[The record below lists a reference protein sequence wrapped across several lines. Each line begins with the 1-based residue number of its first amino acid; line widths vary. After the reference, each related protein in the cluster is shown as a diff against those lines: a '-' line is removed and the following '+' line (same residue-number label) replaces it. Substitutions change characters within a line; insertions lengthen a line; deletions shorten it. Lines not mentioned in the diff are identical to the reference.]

1 MKYLTENTLKS
12 PQILMNIFTTIKNE
26 ANGCLDKAAV
36 IDGDRKFSYSK
47 LFDAV
52 NSASAELK
60 SLGIRPAHRVA
71 FLCGDS
77 IDYIVVSLA
86 VLSLQAVIVPLSASL
101 SLDELEPVLERIDIN
116 FLIFDKS
123 VHSRD
128 DSYRIFN
135 NNFFE
140 KDFFLYKRKA
150 KKELPTDYYKMNPA
164 FIRFSSG
171 TTGTSK
177 GILLSHE
184 SIVERTDAADKAL
197 KITSGDIVIWV
208 LSMSFHFVVTI
219 LLFLRRGATIVLCG
233 GSFPESLFEGLKRQK
248 GTFIYASPFHYH
260 LLTKSDMF
268 APDLFKN
275 IRLAVS
281 TAMKL
286 PDYVACDFYKKFG
299 SVIVEAY
306 GIIEV
311 GLPFIN
317 FSQNTEKRGSV
328 GTILPDYEIKIA
340 NPDKNGIGEVYIKG
354 KGMFDAY
361 FSPWLRRCDLIS
373 DGWFKTGD
381 LGRLDSERFLYI
393 AGREKNVINFTGM
406 KIFPYEVESVL
417 NQHPDIKESLV
428 YGTLHPQYGELPCAK
443 IVLKDNIKTNFD
455 KDKIRGFCYKHLAQ
469 YKVPKEFHF
478 VSRLD
483 KTASG
488 KLKRWQ

>member
-1 MKYLTENTLKS
+1 MLT
-12 PQILMNIFTTIKNE
+12 MNIVTTIKNE
-26 ANGCLDKAAV
+26 TNGCLEKIAV
-36 IDGDRKFSYSK
+36 IDEDRQFSYTK

-52 NSASAELK
+52 NFASAELK

-86 VLSLQAVIVPLSASL
+86 VLSLQAVIVPVSASL
-101 SLDELEPVLERIDIN
+101 SLDELEPVLEKIDIN

-123 VHSRD
+123 VHSRN
-128 DSYRIFN
+128 DSYRIFTN
-135 NNFFE
+135 SFFE

-150 KKELPTDYYKMNPA
+150 KKAFPADYYKLNPA

-197 KITSGDIVIWV
+197 KITKNDVIIWV

-233 GSFPESLFEGLKRQK
+233 GLFPESLMEGLARQR
-248 GTFIYASPFHYH
+248 GTFIYASPFHYNI
-260 LLTKSDMF
+260 LAKSEMF
-268 APDLFKN
+268 QPELFAN
-275 IRLAVS
+275 IRLAIS

-286 PDYVACDFYKKFG
+286 PDCVARDFYSKSG
-299 SVIVEAY
+299 LELAEAY

-317 FSQNTEKRGSV
+317 CSNNPEKRGSA
-328 GTILPDYEIKIA
+328 GRILPDYEVKIV
-340 NPDKNGIGEVYIKG
+340 NPDKNGVGKIYIKG

-361 FSPWLRRCDLIS
+361 FSPWQRRHKIIKE
-373 DGWFKTGD
+373 GWFNTGD
-381 LGRLDSERFLYI
+381 LGRLDNEGFLYI
-393 AGREKNVINFTGM
+393 AGREKNIINFTGM
-406 KIFPYEVESVL
+406 KIFPYEVESIL
-417 NQHPDIKESLV
+417 NQHSDIRESLV

-443 IVLKDNIKTNFD
+443 IVLKDNIKTDFD
-455 KDKIRGFCYKHLAQ
+455 INEIRRFCYKHLSQ
-469 YKVPKEFHF
+469 YKVPKEFHL
-478 VSRLD
+478 VSSLD

-488 KLKRWQ
+488 KLKRW

>member
-1 MKYLTENTLKS
+1 
-12 PQILMNIFTTIKNE
+12 MNIVTTIKNE
-26 ANGCLDKAAV
+26 TNGCLEKTAV
-36 IDGDRKFSYSK
+36 IDGDRKLSYSK

-86 VLSLQAVIVPLSASL
+86 VLSLQAVIVPVSASL
-101 SLDELEPVLERIDIN
+101 SLDEIEPVLERIDIN
-116 FLIFDKS
+116 FLIFDKA
-123 VHSRD
+123 VYFRD
-128 DSYRIFN
+128 NSDRIFTCS
-135 NNFFE
+135 FFE

-150 KKELPTDYYKMNPA
+150 KEELPADYYKMNPA

-197 KITSGDIVIWV
+197 NITSDDVVIWV

-233 GSFPESLFEGLKRQK
+233 GSFPESLFEGFSRQK

-260 LLTKSDMF
+260 LLTKSEMF
-268 APDLFKN
+268 KPEMYAN
-275 IRLAVS
+275 IRLAIS

-286 PDYVACDFYKKFG
+286 PDYVARDFYSKFG
-299 SVIVEAY
+299 LELVEAY

-317 FSQNTEKRGSV
+317 SSRNTEKRGSV
-328 GTILPDYEIKIA
+328 GTILPDYEVKIV
-340 NPDKNGIGEVYIKG
+340 NPDKDGVGEVYIKG

-361 FSPWLRRCDLIS
+361 FSPWLRRRDLIS
-373 DGWFKTGD
+373 EGWFKTGD
-381 LGRLDSERFLYI
+381 LGRLDSEGFLHI
-393 AGREKNVINFTGM
+393 AGREKNIINFTGM

-417 NQHPDIKESLV
+417 NQHPDIRESLV

-443 IVLKDNIKTNFD
+443 IVLRDDIKTNFD
-455 KDKIRGFCYKHLAQ
+455 INEIRKYCYNNLAP
-469 YKVPKEFHF
+469 YKVPKEFNIVF
-478 VSRLD
+478 MLD

-488 KLKRWQ
+488 KLKR

>member
-1 MKYLTENTLKS
+1 
-12 PQILMNIFTTIKNE
+12 MNIVTSIKNE
-26 ANGCLDKAAV
+26 TSGCLEKAAV
-36 IDGDRKFSYSK
+36 IDGNRKFSYSK

-52 NSASAELK
+52 NSAAAELR

-86 VLSLQAVIVPLSASL
+86 VLSLQAVIVPISASL
-101 SLDELEPVLERIDIN
+101 SLDEIEPVLERIDIN
-116 FLIFDKS
+116 FLIFDKA
-123 VHSRD
+123 VYFRD
-128 DSYRIFN
+128 KSDRIFSN
-135 NNFFE
+135 SFFE
-140 KDFFLYKRKA
+140 KDFFLYHREA
-150 KKELPTDYYKMNPA
+150 KEELPKDYYELNPA

-171 TTGTSK
+171 TTGASK
-177 GILLSHE
+177 GVLLSHE
-184 SIVERTDAADKAL
+184 AIVDRTDAADKAL
-197 KITSGDIVIWV
+197 KITSGDVVIWV

-233 GSFPESLFEGLKRQK
+233 GLFPESLIEGLASQK

-260 LLTKSDMF
+260 ILTKSNMF
-268 APDLFKN
+268 APELFKN
-275 IRLAVS
+275 IRLAIS
-281 TAMKL
+281 TAIKL
-286 PDYVACDFYKKFG
+286 PDYVARNFYEKFG
-299 SVIVEAY
+299 LELIEAY

-317 FSQNTEKRGSV
+317 SSQDPAKRGSV
-328 GTILPDYEIKIA
+328 GKILPDYEVKIV
-340 NPDKNGIGEVYIKG
+340 NPDKNGVGEVYIKG

-361 FSPWLRRCDLIS
+361 FSPWLRKCDLIS

-381 LGRLDSERFLYI
+381 LGRLDSEGFLYI

-443 IVLKDNIKTNFD
+443 IVLRDDIKTDFD
-455 KDKIRGFCYKHLAQ
+455 INEIRKFCYNNLSL
-469 YKVPKEFHF
+469 YKVPKEFNI

>member
-1 MKYLTENTLKS
+1 
-12 PQILMNIFTTIKNE
+12 MNIVTAIKNE
-26 ANGCLDKAAV
+26 TNDCLGKIAV
-36 IDGDRKFSYSK
+36 IDGNRKFSYSK

-77 IDYIVVSLA
+77 IDYIIVTLA
-86 VLSLQAVIVPLSASL
+86 VLSLQAVIVPVSASL
-101 SLDELEPVLERIDIN
+101 SLDELEPVIERIDIN
-116 FLIFDKS
+116 FLIFDKAVYFRKNS
-123 VHSRD
+123 NQ
-128 DSYRIFN
+128 IFSGSSL
-135 NNFFE
+135 E
-140 KDFFLYKRKA
+140 KDFFLYNRKV
-150 KKELPTDYYKMNPA
+150 KEKLPTEYYELNPA

-177 GILLSHE
+177 GVLLSHE
-184 SIVERTDAADKAL
+184 AIVDRTDAADKAL
-197 KITSGDIVIWV
+197 KITSDDVIIWV

-233 GSFPESLFEGLKRQK
+233 RLFPESLLEGLTRQR
-248 GTFIYASPFHYH
+248 GTFIYASPFHYNI
-260 LLTKSDMF
+260 LTKSEMF
-268 APDLFKN
+268 KPELFAN
-275 IRLAVS
+275 IRLAIS

-286 PDYVACDFYKKFG
+286 PDYVARDFYSKFG
-299 SVIVEAY
+299 LELVEAY

-317 FSQNTEKRGSV
+317 YSRNPEKRGSV
-328 GTILPDYEIKIA
+328 GKILPDYEVKIVD
-340 NPDKNGIGEVYIKG
+340 PDKDGVGKVYIKG

-373 DGWFKTGD
+373 NGWFKTGD
-381 LGRLDSERFLYI
+381 LGRLDNEGFFYI

-417 NQHPDIKESLV
+417 NQHPDIRESLV
-428 YGTLHPQYGELPCAK
+428 YGTVHPQYGELPCAE
-443 IVLKDNIKTNFD
+443 IVLRDDIKTDFD
-455 KDKIRGFCYKHLAQ
+455 KDEIRRFCFKHLAQ

-488 KLKRWQ
+488 KLKRW

>member
-1 MKYLTENTLKS
+1 
-12 PQILMNIFTTIKNE
+12 MNIVQTIKNE
-26 ANGCLDKAAV
+26 TSGCLEKAAV
-36 IDGDRKFSYSK
+36 IDGNRKFSYSR

-60 SLGIRPAHRVA
+60 SFGIRPAHRVA

-86 VLSLQAVIVPLSASL
+86 VLSLQAVIVPVSASL
-101 SLDELEPVLERIDIN
+101 SMDELEPVLERIDIN
-116 FLIFDKS
+116 FLVFDKS
-123 VHSRD
+123 AYFRD
-128 DSYRIFN
+128 NSDRIFN
-135 NNFFE
+135 TGFFE
-140 KDFFLYKRKA
+140 KDFFLYHREA
-150 KKELPTDYYKMNPA
+150 KEELPKDYYELNPA

-197 KITSGDIVIWV
+197 NITSDDVVVWI

-233 GSFPESLFEGLKRQK
+233 GSFPESLLEGLTSQK
-248 GTFIYASPFHYH
+248 GTFIYASPFHYQII
-260 LLTKSDMF
+260 TKSDI
-268 APDLFKN
+268 FKPKLLIN
-275 IRLAVS
+275 IRMAVS
-281 TAMKL
+281 TAMRL
-286 PDYVACDFYKKFG
+286 PDYVACDFYEKFG
-299 SVIVEAY
+299 LELIEAY

-317 FSQNTEKRGSV
+317 SSHNPEKRGSV
-328 GTILPDYEIKIA
+328 GKILPDYEIKIA
-340 NPDKNGIGEVYIKG
+340 SPDKNGIGGVYIKG

-381 LGRLDSERFLYI
+381 LGRLDNERFLYI
-393 AGREKNVINFTGM
+393 AGRKKNVINFTGM

-428 YGTLHPQYGELPCAK
+428 YGTLHAQYGELPCAK
-443 IVLKDNIKTNFD
+443 IVLMDDIKTDFD
-455 KDKIRGFCYKHLAQ
+455 INEIRKYCYKHLAQ

-478 VSRLD
+478 VSNLD

-488 KLKRWQ
+488 KPKRWK

>member
-1 MKYLTENTLKS
+1 
-12 PQILMNIFTTIKNE
+12 MNIVTTIKNE
-26 ANGCLDKAAV
+26 TNGCLEKAAV
-36 IDGDRKFSYSK
+36 IDGNRKFSYSK

-52 NSASAELK
+52 DSASAELK
-60 SLGIRPAHRVA
+60 SLGIRPAHRIA

-86 VLSLQAVIVPLSASL
+86 VLSLQAVIVPISASL

-116 FLIFDKS
+116 CLIFDKS
-123 VHSRD
+123 AHSRD
-128 DSYRIFN
+128 DSYHIFN
-135 NNFFE
+135 NSFFE
-140 KDFFLYKRKA
+140 KDFFLYKREA
-150 KKELPTDYYKMNPA
+150 KQELPIDYYKLNPA

-177 GILLSHE
+177 GVLLSHE
-184 SIVERTDAADKAL
+184 AIVDRTDAADKAL
-197 KITSGDIVIWV
+197 KITSGDVVIWV

-233 GSFPESLFEGLKRQK
+233 GSFPESLLEGLTSQK

-260 LLTKSDMF
+260 ILTKSNMF
-268 APDLFKN
+268 APELFKN
-275 IRLAVS
+275 VRLAIS

-286 PDYVACDFYKKFG
+286 PDYVARNFYEKFG
-299 SVIVEAY
+299 LELIEAY

-317 FSQNTEKRGSV
+317 SSQDPAKRGSV
-328 GTILPDYEIKIA
+328 GKILPDYEVKIV
-340 NPDKNGIGEVYIKG
+340 NPDKNGVGEVYIKG

-361 FSPWLRRCDLIS
+361 FSPWLRRRDLMS

-381 LGRLDSERFLYI
+381 LGRLDSEGFLYI

-417 NQHPDIKESLV
+417 NQHPDIREALV

-443 IVLKDNIKTNFD
+443 IVLMDNIKTDFD
-455 KDKIRGFCYKHLAQ
+455 INEIRRYCYNNLSS
-469 YKVPKEFHF
+469 YKVPKEFNI

>member
-1 MKYLTENTLKS
+1 
-12 PQILMNIFTTIKNE
+12 MNIVTTIKNE
-26 ANGCLDKAAV
+26 TNGCLEKTAV

-86 VLSLQAVIVPLSASL
+86 VLSLQAVIVPVSASL
-101 SLDELEPVLERIDIN
+101 SLDELKPVLERIDIN
-116 FLIFDKS
+116 FLIFDRA
-123 VHSRD
+123 VYFRD
-128 DSYRIFN
+128 NSDRIFTGS
-135 NNFFE
+135 FFE
-140 KDFFLYKRKA
+140 KVFFLYKRKA
-150 KKELPTDYYKMNPA
+150 KEELPADYYKMNPA

-177 GILLSHE
+177 GVLLSHE
-184 SIVERTDAADKAL
+184 AIVSRTDAADKAL
-197 KITSGDIVIWV
+197 KITSGDVIIWV

-233 GSFPESLFEGLKRQK
+233 GGLFPESLLEGLTMQR
-248 GTFIYASPFHYH
+248 GTFIYASPFHYNI
-260 LLTKSDMF
+260 LTKSDMF
-268 APDLFKN
+268 APELFKN
-275 IRLAVS
+275 IRLAIS

-286 PDYVACDFYKKFG
+286 PDYVARNFYTKFG
-299 SVIVEAY
+299 LELVEAY

-317 FSQNTEKRGSV
+317 SSRNTEKRGSV
-328 GTILPDYEIKIA
+328 GKILPDYEVKIA

-361 FSPWLRRCDLIS
+361 FSPWLRRCDLMS

-393 AGREKNVINFTGM
+393 AGREKSVINFTGM

-417 NQHPDIKESLV
+417 NQHPDIRESLV
-428 YGTLHPQYGELPCAK
+428 YGTLHPHYGELPCAK
-443 IVLKDNIKTNFD
+443 IVLKNNIKTDFD
-455 KDKIRGFCYKHLAQ
+455 IDEIRKYCYKNLAP

>member
-1 MKYLTENTLKS
+1 
-12 PQILMNIFTTIKNE
+12 MNIVQTIKNE
-26 ANGCLDKAAV
+26 TSGCLEKAAV
-36 IDGDRKFSYSK
+36 IDGNRKFSYSR

-60 SLGIRPAHRVA
+60 SFGIRPAHRVA

-86 VLSLQAVIVPLSASL
+86 VLSLRAVIVPVSASL
-101 SLDELEPVLERIDIN
+101 SMDELEPVLERIDIN
-116 FLIFDKS
+116 FLVFDKS
-123 VHSRD
+123 AYFRD
-128 DSYRIFN
+128 NSDRIFN
-135 NNFFE
+135 TGFFE
-140 KDFFLYKRKA
+140 KDFFLYHRKA
-150 KKELPTDYYKMNPA
+150 KEELPKDYYELNPA

-197 KITSGDIVIWV
+197 NITSDDVVVWI

-233 GSFPESLFEGLKRQK
+233 GSFPESLLEGLASQK
-248 GTFIYASPFHYH
+248 GTFIYASPFHYQII
-260 LLTKSDMF
+260 TKSDI
-268 APDLFKN
+268 FKPKLLIN
-275 IRLAVS
+275 IRMAVS
-281 TAMKL
+281 TAMRL
-286 PDYVACDFYKKFG
+286 PDYVACDFYEKFG
-299 SVIVEAY
+299 LELIEAY

-317 FSQNTEKRGSV
+317 SSNNPEKRGSV
-328 GTILPDYEIKIA
+328 GKILSDYEVKIV
-340 NPDKNGIGEVYIKG
+340 NPDKDGVGEVYIKG

-381 LGRLDSERFLYI
+381 LGRLDNERFLYI
-393 AGREKNVINFTGM
+393 AGRKKNVINFTGM

-428 YGTLHPQYGELPCAK
+428 YGTLHAQYGELPCAK
-443 IVLKDNIKTNFD
+443 IVLMDDIKTDFD
-455 KDKIRGFCYKHLAQ
+455 INEIRKYCYKHLAQ

-478 VSRLD
+478 VSNLD

-488 KLKRWQ
+488 KLKRW

>member
-1 MKYLTENTLKS
+1 
-12 PQILMNIFTTIKNE
+12 MNIVHTIKNE
-26 ANGCLDKAAV
+26 TTGCLGKIAV
-36 IDGDRKFSYSK
+36 IDGKRKFSYSD
-47 LFDAV
+47 LFAAV
-52 NSASAELK
+52 NCAAVEL
-60 SLGIRPAHRVA
+60 SDHGIRPAHRVA

-77 IDYIVVSLA
+77 IDYIIVSLA
-86 VLSLQAVIVPLSASL
+86 VLSLRAVIVPVSASL

-116 FLIFDKS
+116 YLIFDKA
-123 VHSRD
+123 VYFRD
-128 DSYRIFN
+128 KSERIVAGS
-135 NNFFE
+135 FFE

-150 KKELPTDYYKMNPA
+150 KEELPADYYKLNPA

-197 KITSGDIVIWV
+197 KITKGDVVIWV

-233 GSFPESLFEGLKRQK
+233 GSFPESLFEGFSRQK

-268 APDLFKN
+268 APALFKN
-275 IRLAVS
+275 IRLAIS

-286 PDYVACDFYKKFG
+286 PDYVARDFYEKFG
-299 SVIVEAY
+299 LELIEAY

-317 FSQNTEKRGSV
+317 SSRNPEKRGSV
-328 GTILPDYEIKIA
+328 GKILSDYEVKIV
-340 NPDKNGIGEVYIKG
+340 NPDKDGVGEVYIKG

-361 FSPWLRRCDLIS
+361 FSPWLRRRDLIS
-373 DGWFKTGD
+373 KGWFKTGD
-381 LGRLDSERFLYI
+381 LGRLDSEGFLYI

-417 NQHPDIKESLV
+417 NQHPDIRECLV

-443 IVLKDNIKTNFD
+443 IVLRDDANTDFD
-455 KDKIRGFCYKHLAQ
+455 KSEIRKFCYKHLAQ

-478 VSRLD
+478 VTKLD

-488 KLKRWQ
+488 KLKRW

>member
-1 MKYLTENTLKS
+1 
-12 PQILMNIFTTIKNE
+12 MNIVQTIKNE
-26 ANGCLDKAAV
+26 TSGCLEKAAV
-36 IDGDRKFSYSK
+36 IDGDRKFSYGD
-47 LFDAV
+47 LFAAV
-52 NSASAELK
+52 DCAAAEL
-60 SLGIRPAHRVA
+60 SAQGIRPAHRVA

-86 VLSLQAVIVPLSASL
+86 VLSLRAVIVPVSASL
-101 SLDELEPVLERIDIN
+101 SMDELEPVLERIDIN
-116 FLIFDKS
+116 FLVFDKS
-123 VHSRD
+123 AYFRD
-128 DSYRIFN
+128 NSDRIFN
-135 NNFFE
+135 TGFFE
-140 KDFFLYKRKA
+140 KDFFLYHREA
-150 KKELPTDYYKMNPA
+150 KEELPKDYYELNPA

-197 KITSGDIVIWV
+197 NITSDDVVVWI

-233 GSFPESLFEGLKRQK
+233 GSFPESLLEGLASQK
-248 GTFIYASPFHYH
+248 GTFIYASPFHYQII
-260 LLTKSDMF
+260 TKSDI
-268 APDLFKN
+268 FKPKLLIN
-275 IRLAVS
+275 IRMAVS
-281 TAMKL
+281 TAMRL
-286 PDYVACDFYKKFG
+286 PDYVACDFYEKFG
-299 SVIVEAY
+299 LELIEAY

-317 FSQNTEKRGSV
+317 SSHNPEKRGSV
-328 GTILPDYEIKIA
+328 GKILPDYEVKIA
-340 NPDKNGIGEVYIKG
+340 SPDKNGIGGVYIKG

-381 LGRLDSERFLYI
+381 LGRLDNERFLYI
-393 AGREKNVINFTGM
+393 AGRKKNVINFTGM

-428 YGTLHPQYGELPCAK
+428 YGTLHAQYGELPCAK
-443 IVLKDNIKTNFD
+443 IVLMDDIKTDFD
-455 KDKIRGFCYKHLAQ
+455 INEIRKYCYKHLAQ

-478 VSRLD
+478 VSNLD

-488 KLKRWQ
+488 KLKRW

>member
-1 MKYLTENTLKS
+1 
-12 PQILMNIFTTIKNE
+12 MNIVTSIKNE
-26 ANGCLDKAAV
+26 TSGCLEKAAV
-36 IDGDRKFSYSK
+36 IDGGRKFSYGD
-47 LFDAV
+47 LFAAV
-52 NSASAELK
+52 DCAAAEL
-60 SLGIRPAHRVA
+60 SDQGIRPAHRVA

-86 VLSLQAVIVPLSASL
+86 VLSLQAVIVPVSASL

-116 FLIFDKS
+116 FLVFDKS
-123 VHSRD
+123 AYFRD
-128 DSYRIFN
+128 NSDRIFN
-135 NNFFE
+135 TGFFE
-140 KDFFLYKRKA
+140 KDFFLYHREA
-150 KKELPTDYYKMNPA
+150 KEELPADYYKMNPA

-184 SIVERTDAADKAL
+184 SIVERTDAADKVL
-197 KITSGDIVIWV
+197 KITKSDVVIWV

-233 GSFPESLFEGLKRQK
+233 GSFPESLLEGLASQK
-248 GTFIYASPFHYH
+248 GTFVYASPFHYRII
-260 LLTKSDMF
+260 TKSDI
-268 APDLFKN
+268 FKPKLLIN
-275 IRLAVS
+275 IRMAVS
-281 TAMKL
+281 TAMRL
-286 PDYVACDFYKKFG
+286 PDYVVRDFYEKFG
-299 SVIVEAY
+299 LELIEAY

-317 FSQNTEKRGSV
+317 SSRNSEKRGSV
-328 GTILPDYEIKIA
+328 GKILPDYEVKIA
-340 NPDKNGIGEVYIKG
+340 SPDKNGIGGVYIKG

-393 AGREKNVINFTGM
+393 AGRKKNVINFTGM

-428 YGTLHPQYGELPCAK
+428 YGTLHAQYGELPCAK
-443 IVLKDNIKTNFD
+443 IVLMDDIKTGFD
-455 KDKIRGFCYKHLAQ
+455 INEIRKYCYKHLSQ
-469 YKVPKEFHF
+469 YKVPKEFQF

-488 KLKRWQ
+488 KLKRWE

>member
-1 MKYLTENTLKS
+1 
-12 PQILMNIFTTIKNE
+12 MNIVTTIKNE
-26 ANGCLDKAAV
+26 TNGCLEKTAV

-60 SLGIRPAHRVA
+60 SLGIRPAHRVG

-86 VLSLQAVIVPLSASL
+86 VLSLQAVIVPVSASL

-140 KDFFLYKRKA
+140 KDFFLYHRKT
-150 KKELPTDYYKMNPA
+150 KKELSKDYYELNPA

-197 KITSGDIVIWV
+197 KITSDDVVIWV

-275 IRLAVS
+275 IRLAIS

-286 PDYVACDFYKKFG
+286 PDYVARNFYTKFG
-299 SVIVEAY
+299 LELVEAY

-317 FSQNTEKRGSV
+317 CSNNPEKRGSA
-328 GTILPDYEIKIA
+328 GRILPDYEIKIV
-340 NPDKNGIGEVYIKG
+340 NPDKNGVGEVYIKG
-354 KGMFDAY
+354 NGMFDAY

-381 LGRLDSERFLYI
+381 LGRLDSEGFLYI

-417 NQHPDIKESLV
+417 NQHPGIKDSLV

-443 IVLKDNIKTNFD
+443 IVLKDDIKTDFD
-455 KDKIRGFCYKHLAQ
+455 INEIRRFCYKHLAQ

-488 KLKRWQ
+488 KLKRWP

>member
-1 MKYLTENTLKS
+1 
-12 PQILMNIFTTIKNE
+12 MNIVTTIKNE
-26 ANGCLDKAAV
+26 TDGCPEKAAV
-36 IDGDRKFSYSK
+36 IDGNKKFSYSK

-52 NSASAELK
+52 NFASAELK

-86 VLSLQAVIVPLSASL
+86 VLALQAVIVPVSASL
-101 SLDELEPVLERIDIN
+101 SLDELEPVLEKIDIN

-123 VHSRD
+123 VHSRS
-128 DSYRIFN
+128 DSYRIFTGS
-135 NNFFE
+135 FFE
-140 KDFFLYKRKA
+140 KDFFLCKRKA
-150 KKELPTDYYKMNPA
+150 KESFPADYYKLNPA

-197 KITSGDIVIWV
+197 KITKNDVVIWV

-233 GSFPESLFEGLKRQK
+233 RLFPESLMEGLARQR
-248 GTFIYASPFHYH
+248 GTFIYASPFHYNI
-260 LLTKSDMF
+260 LAKSEMF
-268 APDLFKN
+268 KPELFTN

-286 PDYVACDFYKKFG
+286 PDCVARDFYSKSGLKL
-299 SVIVEAY
+299 SEAY

-317 FSQNTEKRGSV
+317 CSNNPEKKGSA
-328 GTILPDYEIKIA
+328 GRILPDYEVKIV
-340 NPDKNGIGEVYIKG
+340 NSDKDGVGKVYIKG

-361 FSPWLRRCDLIS
+361 FSPWQRRHKLIKE
-373 DGWFKTGD
+373 GWFNTGD
-381 LGRLDSERFLYI
+381 LGRLDNEGFLYI
-393 AGREKNVINFTGM
+393 AGRDKNIINFTGM
-406 KIFPYEVESVL
+406 KIFPYEVESIL
-417 NQHPDIKESLV
+417 NQHPDIRESLV

-443 IVLKDNIKTNFD
+443 IVLKNDIKTDFD
-455 KDKIRGFCYKHLAQ
+455 ITEIRRFCYKHLSQ

-478 VSRLD
+478 VSSLD

-488 KLKRWQ
+488 KLKRW

>member
-1 MKYLTENTLKS
+1 
-12 PQILMNIFTTIKNE
+12 MNIVTTIKNE
-26 ANGCLDKAAV
+26 TSGCLEKAAV
-36 IDGDRKFSYSK
+36 IDGNRKFSYGD
-47 LFDAV
+47 LFAAADCA
-52 NSASAELK
+52 AAEL
-60 SLGIRPAHRVA
+60 SDQGIRPAHRVA

-86 VLSLQAVIVPLSASL
+86 VLSLQAVIVPVSASL

-116 FLIFDKS
+116 FLVFDKS
-123 VHSRD
+123 AYFRD
-128 DSYRIFN
+128 NSDRIFN
-135 NNFFE
+135 TGFFE
-140 KDFFLYKRKA
+140 KDFFLYHREA
-150 KKELPTDYYKMNPA
+150 KEELPKDYYELNPA

-197 KITSGDIVIWV
+197 NITSDDVVVWI

-233 GSFPESLFEGLKRQK
+233 GSFPESLLEGLASQK
-248 GTFIYASPFHYH
+248 GTFIYASPFHYQII
-260 LLTKSDMF
+260 TKSDI
-268 APDLFKN
+268 FKPKLLIN
-275 IRLAVS
+275 IRMAVS
-281 TAMKL
+281 TAMRL
-286 PDYVACDFYKKFG
+286 PDYVARDFYEKFG
-299 SVIVEAY
+299 LELIEAY

-317 FSQNTEKRGSV
+317 SSRDPVKRGSV
-328 GTILPDYEIKIA
+328 GKILPDYEIKIA
-340 NPDKNGIGEVYIKG
+340 SPDKNGIGGVYIKG

-381 LGRLDSERFLYI
+381 LGRLDNERFLYI
-393 AGREKNVINFTGM
+393 AGRKKNVINFTGM

-428 YGTLHPQYGELPCAK
+428 YGTLHAQYGELPCAK
-443 IVLKDNIKTNFD
+443 IVLMDDIKTDFD
-455 KDKIRGFCYKHLAQ
+455 INEIRKYCYKHLAQ

-478 VSRLD
+478 VSNLD

-488 KLKRWQ
+488 KLKRWK

>member
-1 MKYLTENTLKS
+1 
-12 PQILMNIFTTIKNE
+12 MNIVTTIKNE
-26 ANGCLDKAAV
+26 TSGCLEKAAV
-36 IDGDRKFSYSK
+36 IDGNRKFSYRE
-47 LFDAV
+47 LLDAA
-52 NSASAELK
+52 NCAAAELK
-60 SLGIRPAHRVA
+60 DCGIKPAHRVA

-77 IDYIVVSLA
+77 IDYIIVSLA
-86 VLSLQAVIVPLSASL
+86 VLSLQAVIVPVSASL

-116 FLIFDKS
+116 YLIFDKA
-123 VHSRD
+123 VHFRD
-128 DSYRIFN
+128 KSDRIFTGS
-135 NNFFE
+135 FFG
-140 KDFFLYKRKA
+140 KDFFLYHREA
-150 KKELPTDYYKMNPA
+150 KEELPADYYKMNPA

-197 KITSGDIVIWV
+197 KITKGDVVIWV

-233 GSFPESLFEGLKRQK
+233 GSFPESLFEAFSRQK

-268 APDLFKN
+268 TPELFKN
-275 IRLAVS
+275 IRLAIS

-286 PDYVACDFYKKFG
+286 PDYVVHDFYEKFG
-299 SVIVEAY
+299 LELIEAY

-317 FSQNTEKRGSV
+317 SSNNPEKRGSV
-328 GTILPDYEIKIA
+328 GKILSDYEVKIV
-340 NPDKNGIGEVYIKG
+340 NPDKDGVGEVYIKG

-361 FSPWLRRCDLIS
+361 FSPWLRRRDLIS
-373 DGWFKTGD
+373 KGWFKTGD
-381 LGRLDSERFLYI
+381 LGRLDSEGFLYI

-417 NQHPDIKESLV
+417 NQHPDIRESLV

-443 IVLKDNIKTNFD
+443 IVLKDDIKTDFD
-455 KDKIRGFCYKHLAQ
+455 INEIRKYCYKHLAQ

-478 VSRLD
+478 VSNLA

-488 KLKRWQ
+488 KLKRRK

>member
-1 MKYLTENTLKS
+1 
-12 PQILMNIFTTIKNE
+12 MNIVTTIKNE
-26 ANGCLDKAAV
+26 TSGCLEKAAV
-36 IDGDRKFSYSK
+36 IDGNRKFSYSG

-52 NSASAELK
+52 NFASAELK
-60 SLGIRPAHRVA
+60 SFGIRPAHRVA

-86 VLSLQAVIVPLSASL
+86 VLSLQAVIVPVSASL

-123 VHSRD
+123 ACFRD
-128 DSYRIFN
+128 NSDRIFN
-135 NNFFE
+135 TGFFE
-140 KDFFLYKRKA
+140 KDFFLYHREA
-150 KKELPTDYYKMNPA
+150 KEELPKDYYKLNPA

-171 TTGTSK
+171 TTGSSK

-197 KITSGDIVIWV
+197 NITSDDVVIWV

-233 GSFPESLFEGLKRQK
+233 GSFPESLLEGLASQK
-248 GTFIYASPFHYH
+248 GTFIYASPFHYQII
-260 LLTKSDMF
+260 TKSDI
-268 APDLFKN
+268 FKPELLIN
-275 IRLAVS
+275 IRMAVS
-281 TAMKL
+281 TAMRL
-286 PDYVACDFYKKFG
+286 PDYVARDFYEKFG
-299 SVIVEAY
+299 LELIEAY

-317 FSQNTEKRGSV
+317 SSRDPVKRGSV
-328 GTILPDYEIKIA
+328 GKILPDYEVKIA
-340 NPDKNGIGEVYIKG
+340 SPDKNGIGGVYIKG

-381 LGRLDSERFLYI
+381 LGRLDNEEFLYI
-393 AGREKNVINFTGM
+393 AGRKKNVINFTGM

-428 YGTLHPQYGELPCAK
+428 YGTLHAQYGELPCAK
-443 IVLKDNIKTNFD
+443 IVLMDDIKTDFD
-455 KDKIRGFCYKHLAQ
+455 INEIRKYCYKHLAQ

-478 VSRLD
+478 VSSLD

-488 KLKRWQ
+488 KLKRW

>member
-1 MKYLTENTLKS
+1 
-12 PQILMNIFTTIKNE
+12 MNIVTTIKNE
-26 ANGCLDKAAV
+26 TSGCLEKAAV
-36 IDGDRKFSYSK
+36 IDGDRKLSYSR

-60 SLGIRPAHRVA
+60 SFGIRPAHRVA

-86 VLSLQAVIVPLSASL
+86 VLSLQAVIVPVSASL

-116 FLIFDKS
+116 FLIFDKLAYF
-123 VHSRD
+123 RD
-128 DSYRIFN
+128 NSDRIFN
-135 NNFFE
+135 TSFFE

-150 KKELPTDYYKMNPA
+150 KEALPADYYKINPA

-177 GILLSHE
+177 GILISHE

-197 KITSGDIVIWV
+197 KITKNDVVIWV

-233 GSFPESLFEGLKRQK
+233 GSFPESLIEGLINQK
-248 GTFIYASPFHYH
+248 GTFIYASPFHYQII
-260 LLTKSDMF
+260 TKSDI
-268 APDLFKN
+268 FKPKLLIN
-275 IRLAVS
+275 IRMAVS
-281 TAMKL
+281 TAMRL
-286 PDYVACDFYKKFG
+286 PDYVVCDFYEKFG
-299 SVIVEAY
+299 LELIEAY

-317 FSQNTEKRGSV
+317 SSHNPEKRGSV
-328 GTILPDYEIKIA
+328 GKILSDYKVKIV
-340 NPDKNGIGEVYIKG
+340 NPDKDGIGEVYIKG

-361 FSPWLRRCDLIS
+361 FSPWLGRCDLIS

-393 AGREKNVINFTGM
+393 AGRKKNIINFTGM

-428 YGTLHPQYGELPCAK
+428 YGKLHPQYGELPCAK
-443 IVLKDNIKTNFD
+443 IVFMDDIKTDFD
-455 KDKIRGFCYKHLAQ
+455 INEIRRFCYKHLAQ

-488 KLKRWQ
+488 KLKRWK

>member
-1 MKYLTENTLKS
+1 
-12 PQILMNIFTTIKNE
+12 MNIVQTIKNE
-26 ANGCLDKAAV
+26 TSGCLEKAAV
-36 IDGDRKFSYSK
+36 IDGNRKFSYSR

-60 SLGIRPAHRVA
+60 SFGIRPAHRVA

-86 VLSLQAVIVPLSASL
+86 VLSLRAVIVPVSASL
-101 SLDELEPVLERIDIN
+101 SMDELEPVLERIDIN
-116 FLIFDKS
+116 FLVFDKS
-123 VHSRD
+123 AYFRD
-128 DSYRIFN
+128 NSDRIFN
-135 NNFFE
+135 TGFFE
-140 KDFFLYKRKA
+140 KDFFLYHREA
-150 KKELPTDYYKMNPA
+150 KEELPKDYYELNPA

-197 KITSGDIVIWV
+197 NITSDDVVVWI

-233 GSFPESLFEGLKRQK
+233 GSFPESLLEGLTSQK
-248 GTFIYASPFHYH
+248 GTFIYASPFHYQII
-260 LLTKSDMF
+260 TKSDI
-268 APDLFKN
+268 FKPELLIN
-275 IRLAVS
+275 IRMAVS
-281 TAMKL
+281 TAMRL
-286 PDYVACDFYKKFG
+286 PDYVACDFYEKFG
-299 SVIVEAY
+299 LELIEAY

-317 FSQNTEKRGSV
+317 SSNNPEKRGSV
-328 GTILPDYEIKIA
+328 GKILSDYEVKIV
-340 NPDKNGIGEVYIKG
+340 NPDKDGVGEVYIKG

-361 FSPWLRRCDLIS
+361 FSPWLRRSDLIS
-373 DGWFKTGD
+373 KGWFKTGD
-381 LGRLDSERFLYI
+381 LGRLDSEGFLYI

-417 NQHPDIKESLV
+417 NQYPDIKESLV

-443 IVLKDNIKTNFD
+443 IVLKDDIKTDFD
-455 KDKIRGFCYKHLAQ
+455 INEIRKYCYKHLAQ

-478 VSRLD
+478 VSNLD

-488 KLKRWQ
+488 KLKR

>member
-1 MKYLTENTLKS
+1 
-12 PQILMNIFTTIKNE
+12 MNIVTTIKNE
-26 ANGCLDKAAV
+26 TSGCLEKAAV
-36 IDGDRKFSYSK
+36 IDGDRKFSYGD
-47 LFDAV
+47 LFAAV
-52 NSASAELK
+52 DCAAAEL
-60 SLGIRPAHRVA
+60 SDQGIRPAHRVA

-86 VLSLQAVIVPLSASL
+86 VLSLQAVIVPVSASL
-101 SLDELEPVLERIDIN
+101 SLDEIEPVLERIDIN

-123 VHSRD
+123 AYFRD
-128 DSYRIFN
+128 NSDSIFN
-135 NNFFE
+135 TGFFE
-140 KDFFLYKRKA
+140 KDFFLYHREA
-150 KKELPTDYYKMNPA
+150 KEELPADYYKMNPA

-197 KITSGDIVIWV
+197 KITKGDVVIWV

-233 GSFPESLFEGLKRQK
+233 GSFPESLLEGLASQK
-248 GTFIYASPFHYH
+248 GTFVYASPFHYRII
-260 LLTKSDMF
+260 TKSDI
-268 APDLFKN
+268 FKPKLLIN
-275 IRLAVS
+275 IRMAVS
-281 TAMKL
+281 TAMRL
-286 PDYVACDFYKKFG
+286 PDYVVRDFYEKFG
-299 SVIVEAY
+299 LELIEAY

-317 FSQNTEKRGSV
+317 SSRNSEKRGSV
-328 GTILPDYEIKIA
+328 GKILPDYEVKIA
-340 NPDKNGIGEVYIKG
+340 SPDKNGIGGVYIKG

-393 AGREKNVINFTGM
+393 AGRKKNVINFTGM

-428 YGTLHPQYGELPCAK
+428 YGTLHAQYGELPCAK
-443 IVLKDNIKTNFD
+443 IVLMDDIKTGFD
-455 KDKIRGFCYKHLAQ
+455 INEIRKYCYKHLSQ
-469 YKVPKEFHF
+469 YKVPKEFQF

-488 KLKRWQ
+488 KLKRWE

>member
-1 MKYLTENTLKS
+1 
-12 PQILMNIFTTIKNE
+12 MNIVQTIKNE
-26 ANGCLDKAAV
+26 TSGCLEKAAV
-36 IDGDRKFSYSK
+36 IDGNRKFSYSR

-60 SLGIRPAHRVA
+60 SFGIRPAHRVA

-86 VLSLQAVIVPLSASL
+86 VLSLQAVIVPVSASL
-101 SLDELEPVLERIDIN
+101 SMDELEPVLERIDIN
-116 FLIFDKS
+116 FLVFDKS
-123 VHSRD
+123 AYFRD
-128 DSYRIFN
+128 NSDRIFN
-135 NNFFE
+135 TGFFE
-140 KDFFLYKRKA
+140 KDFFLYHREA
-150 KKELPTDYYKMNPA
+150 KEELPKDYYELNPA

-197 KITSGDIVIWV
+197 NITSDDVVVWI

-233 GSFPESLFEGLKRQK
+233 GSFPESLLEGLASQK

-268 APDLFKN
+268 APELFKN
-275 IRLAVS
+275 IRLAIS

-286 PDYVACDFYKKFG
+286 PDYVVCDFYEKFG
-299 SVIVEAY
+299 LELIEAY

-317 FSQNTEKRGSV
+317 SPNNPEKRGSV
-328 GTILPDYEIKIA
+328 GKILPDYEVKIA
-340 NPDKNGIGEVYIKG
+340 SPDKNGIGGVYIKG

-381 LGRLDSERFLYI
+381 LGRLDNERFLYI
-393 AGREKNVINFTGM
+393 AGRKKNVINFTGM

-428 YGTLHPQYGELPCAK
+428 YGTLHAQYGELPCAK
-443 IVLKDNIKTNFD
+443 IVLMDDIKTDFD
-455 KDKIRGFCYKHLAQ
+455 INEIRKYCYKHLAQ

-478 VSRLD
+478 VSNLD

-488 KLKRWQ
+488 KLKRW